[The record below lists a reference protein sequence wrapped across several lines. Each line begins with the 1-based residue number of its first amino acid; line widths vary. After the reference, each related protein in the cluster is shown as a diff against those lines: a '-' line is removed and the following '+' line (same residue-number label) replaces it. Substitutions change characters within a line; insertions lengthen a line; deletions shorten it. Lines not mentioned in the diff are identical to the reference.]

1 MNIFKSV
8 SLITLV
14 VLYSAATAQTLSTK
28 NKKAIDLYIQ
38 ADNYRVRGQYD
49 QAISMLQEAIDK
61 DKKFE
66 EAYHRLA
73 IVYRGMDKLPLAT
86 ENFERG
92 LQLTEGV
99 KRNSYLYELADIY
112 LRQGDYVKSDNY
124 SKQFLEKEKMDKPK
138 IDKVK
143 LWSSQANYAIANAN
157 VVSNFVIEPLS
168 DVVNKYQ
175 RQYFPVVTGDDSQ
188 LIFTARFGTA
198 RNDNEDIVISTKR
211 SDGNW
216 GEPISISSN
225 INTIQREGACTISA
239 DGRHLIFTVC
249 GTMGCDLYESRKTG
263 KDWSVPKNL
272 GPSINSADWDS
283 QPTLSADG
291 RELYFVSDR
300 KGGVGGYDIWHSQ
313 LEESGWTK
321 AKNLGTAVNTKFD
334 EISPY
339 IHVNNQDL
347 YVVSNGYPGFGGYDI
362 YRSQRTKEGWGTPIN
377 LGKPL
382 NDHLDQYS
390 FIVSGDGTLGYYSRA
405 ENKNTSR
412 LFKITLPENLV
423 TRSKG
428 NVVKGVV
435 QNANTNAPVGAWV
448 ELFDLKQ
455 NKMISKVRADS
466 VEGNYLMI
474 LPGGSEYAL
483 YVRKPG
489 YLFQS
494 LHFNYEGASELKPV
508 IKNINL
514 VPIQQNATMVLNNIF
529 FDVNKYELKSQSIT
543 ELEEVIIFL
552 NQNPTLKVEISGHTD
567 NSGTE
572 IYNQQ
577 LSEKR
582 AQSVAEYLTAH
593 EVSKQRII
601 TKGYGSK
608 RPIAVNDSDDNKQ
621 MNRRIEFKI
630 VSN

>member
-1 MNIFKSV
+1 MNILKSV
-8 SLITLV
+8 LLIALV
-14 VLYSAATAQTLSTK
+14 VFYPMAEAQTLSTK

-49 QAISMLQEAIDK
+49 QAILMLQEAIDK

-73 IVYRGMDKLPLAT
+73 IVYRSMDKLPLAT

-92 LQLTEGV
+92 LQLAEGL

-124 SKQFLEKEKMDKPK
+124 SKLFIEKEKMDKPK

-157 VVSNFVIEPLS
+157 VVSNFVIEPLP
-168 DVVNKYQ
+168 DLVNKYQ

-216 GEPISISSN
+216 GEPVSISNN

-272 GPSINSADWDS
+272 GPAINSADWDS

-300 KGGVGGYDIWHSQ
+300 KGGVGGYDIWHSE
-313 LEESGWTK
+313 LKESGWTK
-321 AKNLGTAVNTKFD
+321 AKNLGSTINTKYD

-347 YVVSNGYPGFGGYDI
+347 YIVSNGYPGFGGYDI
-362 YRSQRTKEGWGTPIN
+362 YRSQRTKEAWGSLIN

-405 ENKNTSR
+405 ENKSTSR

-423 TRSKG
+423 TRAKG
-428 NVVKGVV
+428 NVVKGIV
-435 QNANTNAPVGAWV
+435 QNANSNTPIGAWV
-448 ELFDLKQ
+448 ELFDLKE
-455 NKMISKVRADS
+455 NRMISKVRADS

-489 YLFQS
+489 FLFQS
-494 LHFNYEGASELKPV
+494 LHFNYEESAEIKPV
-508 IKNINL
+508 VKNISL
-514 VPIQQNATMVLNNIF
+514 VPLQKNASVVLNNLF
-529 FDVNKYELKSQSIT
+529 FDVNKYELKPQSIT
-543 ELEEVIIFL
+543 ELEEVITFL

-572 IYNQQ
+572 GYNKQ

-582 AQSVAEYLTAH
+582 ATSVAEYLRARQI
-593 EVSKQRII
+593 EKQRITI
-601 TKGYGSK
+601 KGYGSQS
-608 RPIAVNDSDDNKQ
+608 PIATNDTEVNKQ
-621 MNRRIEFKI
+621 LNRRIEFKI
-630 VSN
+630 LSN

>member
-8 SLITLV
+8 LLGSI
-14 VLYSAATAQTLSTK
+14 VLCFSAKAQILSTK

-49 QAISMLQEAIDK
+49 QAISLLQQAIDK

-73 IVYRGMDKLPLAT
+73 IVYRSMDRLPLAT
-86 ENFERG
+86 ENFEKG

-112 LRQGDYVKSDNY
+112 LKQGDY
-124 SKQFLEKEKMDKPK
+124 SKAEDYCKLFLEKEKMDKPK
-138 IDKVK
+138 IDKIT
-143 LWSSQANYAIANAN
+143 LWSSQANYAIENKD
-157 VVSNFVIEPLS
+157 VVSDFIIEPLP
-168 DVVNKYQ
+168 DLVNKYQ

-198 RNDNEDIVISTKR
+198 RNDNEDIVVSTKR
-211 SDGNW
+211 NDGSW
-216 GEPISISSN
+216 GEPISISKN

-249 GTMGCDLYESRKTG
+249 GAMGCDLYESRKTG

-272 GPSINSADWDS
+272 GPAINSADWDS

-300 KGGVGGYDIWHSQ
+300 KGGIGGYDIWHSQ
-313 LEESGWTK
+313 LEESGWAK
-321 AKNLGTAVNTKFD
+321 AKNLGPAINTKFD

-347 YVVSNGYPGFGGYDI
+347 YIVSSGYPGFGGYDI
-362 YRSQRTKEGWGTPIN
+362 YRSQRTKDGWGAPTN

-390 FIVSGDGTLGYYSRA
+390 FIVSGDGAIGYYSRA
-405 ENKNTSR
+405 ENKSTSR

-423 TRSKG
+423 TRAKG
-428 NVVKGVV
+428 NVVKGIV
-435 QNANTNAPVGAWV
+435 QDAKTNSPVGAWV
-448 ELFDLKQ
+448 ELFDLKE

-466 VEGNYLMI
+466 VDGEYLMI

-494 LHFNYEGASELKPV
+494 LHFNYEESKELKPV

-514 VPIQQNATMVLNNIF
+514 VSIQKDALVVLNNLF
-529 FDVNKYELKSQSIT
+529 FDVNKYELKPQSIT
-543 ELEEVIIFL
+543 ELSEVIIFL
-552 NQNPTLKVEISGHTD
+552 NQNPSLKVEIGGHTD

-572 IYNQQ
+572 VYNQQ

-582 AQSVAEYLTAH
+582 ANSVAEYLTAH
-593 EVSKQRII
+593 QISKQRII
-601 TKGYGSK
+601 TEGYGSQ
-608 RPIAVNDSDDNKQ
+608 RPIAANDTEENKEK
-621 MNRRIEFKI
+621 NRRIEFKI
-630 VSN
+630 LSN

>member
-1 MNIFKSV
+1 MNIFKLMLLGSF
-8 SLITLV
+8 TLC
-14 VLYSAATAQTLSTK
+14 YSAQAQTLSTK

-49 QAISMLQEAIDK
+49 QAISLLQQAIDK

-73 IVYRGMDKLPLAT
+73 IVYRSMDRLPLAT
-86 ENFERG
+86 ENFEKG

-112 LRQGDYVKSDNY
+112 LKQGDY
-124 SKQFLEKEKMDKPK
+124 SKAEDYCKLFLEKERMDKPK
-138 IDKVK
+138 IDKIK
-143 LWSSQANYAIANAN
+143 LWSSQANYAIENKD
-157 VVSNFVIEPLS
+157 VVSDFIIEPLP
-168 DVVNKYQ
+168 DLVNKYQ

-198 RNDNEDIVISTKR
+198 RNDNEDIVVSTKR
-211 SDGNW
+211 NDGSW
-216 GEPISISSN
+216 GEPISISKN

-249 GTMGCDLYESRKTG
+249 GAMGCDLYESRKTG

-272 GPSINSADWDS
+272 GPAINSADWDS

-313 LEESGWTK
+313 LEESGWAK
-321 AKNLGTAVNTKFD
+321 AKNLGPAINTKFD

-347 YVVSNGYPGFGGYDI
+347 YIVSSGYPGFGGYDI
-362 YRSQRTKEGWGTPIN
+362 YRSQRTKDGWGAPTN

-390 FIVSGDGTLGYYSRA
+390 FIVSGDGAIGYYSRA
-405 ENKNTSR
+405 ENKSTSR
-412 LFKITLPENLV
+412 LFIITLPENLV
-423 TRSKG
+423 TRAKG
-428 NVVKGVV
+428 NVVKGIV
-435 QNANTNAPVGAWV
+435 QDAKTNSPVGAWV
-448 ELFDLKQ
+448 ELFDLKE

-466 VEGNYLMI
+466 VDGEYLMI

-494 LHFNYEGASELKPV
+494 LHFNYEESKELKPV

-514 VPIQQNATMVLNNIF
+514 VSIQKDALVVLNNLF
-529 FDVNKYELKSQSIT
+529 FDVNKYELKPQSIT
-543 ELEEVIIFL
+543 ELSEVIIFL
-552 NQNPTLKVEISGHTD
+552 NQNPSLKVEIGGHTD

-572 IYNQQ
+572 VYNQQ
-577 LSEKR
+577 LAERR
-582 AQSVAEYLTAH
+582 AQSVAEYLIAH
-593 EVSKQRII
+593 QVPKQRII
-601 TKGYGSK
+601 TEGYGSQ
-608 RPIAVNDSDDNKQ
+608 RPIAANDTEENKEK
-621 MNRRIEFKI
+621 NRRIEFKI
-630 VSN
+630 LSN

>member
-1 MNIFKSV
+1 MNIIKSV

-14 VLYSAATAQTLSTK
+14 VFYSAAEAQTLSTK

-66 EAYHRLA
+66 EAYNRLA
-73 IVYRGMDKLPLAT
+73 IVYRSMDKLPLAT
-86 ENFERG
+86 ENFEQG
-92 LQLTEGV
+92 LQLADGV

-124 SKQFLEKEKMDKPK
+124 SKLFLEKEKMDKPK

-143 LWSSQANYAIANAN
+143 LWSSQANYAITNAN
-157 VVSNFVIEPLS
+157 VFSDFVIEPLP

-175 RQYFPVVTGDDSQ
+175 RQYFPVVTGDDAQ

-211 SDGNW
+211 SDGTW
-216 GEPISISSN
+216 GEPISISNN

-249 GTMGCDLYESRKTG
+249 GAMGCDLYESRRTG

-272 GPSINSADWDS
+272 GAAINSPDWDS

-300 KGGVGGYDIWHSQ
+300 KGGVGGYDLWYSN

-321 AKNLGTAVNTKFD
+321 AKNLGKTINTPFD

-347 YVVSNGYPGFGGYDI
+347 YMVSNGYPGFGGYDI
-362 YRSQRTKEGWGTPIN
+362 YRSQRTKEGWGTPTN

-390 FIVSGDGTLGYYSRA
+390 FIVSGDGAIGYYSRA
-405 ENKNTSR
+405 ENKSTSR

-423 TRSKG
+423 TRAKG
-428 NVVKGVV
+428 NVVKGIVR
-435 QNANTNAPVGAWV
+435 NAKTNFPMGAWV
-448 ELFDLKQ
+448 ELFDLKEK
-455 NKMISKVRADS
+455 KMISKIRADS
-466 VEGNYLMI
+466 MDGDYLMI

-489 YLFQS
+489 FLFQS
-494 LHFNYEGASELKPV
+494 LHFNYEESSNIKPV
-508 IKNINL
+508 VKNINL
-514 VPIQQNATMVLNNIF
+514 IPIQKDASVVLNNLF
-529 FDVNKYELKSQSIT
+529 FDVNKYELKPQSIT
-543 ELEEVIIFL
+543 ELEEVVIFL
-552 NQNPTLKVEISGHTD
+552 NQNKTLKVEIGGHTD

-572 IYNQQ
+572 PYNQQ
-577 LSEKR
+577 LSERR
-582 AQSVAEYLTAH
+582 AHSVAAYLTDH
-593 EVSKQRII
+593 QIEKQRILV
-601 TKGYGSK
+601 KGYGSQK
-608 RPIAVNDSDDNKQ
+608 PIAPNDTEENKQ
-621 MNRRIEFKI
+621 LNRRIEFKI
-630 VSN
+630 ISN

>member
-1 MNIFKSV
+1 MNILKSV
-8 SLITLV
+8 LLGLI
-14 VLYSAATAQTLSTK
+14 VLCYSATRAQTLSTK
-28 NKKAIDLYIQ
+28 NKKAIDLYVQ

-49 QAISMLQEAIDK
+49 QAVSLLQQAIDK

-73 IVYRGMDKLPLAT
+73 IVYRSMDRLPLAT
-86 ENFERG
+86 ENFEKG
-92 LQLTEGV
+92 LQLAEGL
-99 KRNSYLYELADIY
+99 KKNSYMYELADAY
-112 LRQGDYVKSDNY
+112 LKQGNY
-124 SKQFLEKEKMDKPK
+124 SKTESYCKLFLEKEKMDKPK
-138 IDKVK
+138 IDKIK
-143 LWSSQANYAIANAN
+143 LWNKQASYAIENAN
-157 VVSNFVIEPLS
+157 VVSDFSIEPLS
-168 DVVNKYQ
+168 DIVNKYQ

-211 SDGNW
+211 NDGTW
-216 GEPISISSN
+216 GEPVSISNN

-249 GTMGCDLYESRKTG
+249 GAMGCDLYESRKTG

-272 GPSINSADWDS
+272 GPNINSADWDS

-313 LEESGWTK
+313 LEEKGWTK
-321 AKNLGTAVNTKFD
+321 AKNLGAAINTPFD

-347 YVVSNGYPGFGGYDI
+347 YIVSNGYPGFGGYDI
-362 YRSQRTKEGWGTPIN
+362 YRSQRMKEGWGPPTN

-390 FIVSGDGTLGYYSRA
+390 FIVSGNGAIGYYSRA
-405 ENKNTSR
+405 ENKSTSR
-412 LFKITLPENLV
+412 LFKITLPENLI

-428 NVVKGVV
+428 NVVKGIV
-435 QNANTNAPVGAWV
+435 QNANNNSPVGAWV
-448 ELFDLKQ
+448 ELFDLKE

-466 VEGNYLMI
+466 VDGGYLMI

-489 YLFQS
+489 FLFQS
-494 LHFNYEGASELKPV
+494 LHFNYEENAELKPV
-508 IKNINL
+508 IKNIRL
-514 VPIQQNATMVLNNIF
+514 SPAQQNATVVLNNIF
-529 FDVNKYELKSQSIT
+529 FDLNKYDLKPQSIT
-543 ELEEVIIFL
+543 ELEEVVVFL
-552 NQNPTLKVEISGHTD
+552 NQNPTLKVEIGGHTD

-572 IYNQQ
+572 VYNQQ

-582 AQSVAEYLTAH
+582 ANSVAEYLKAH
-593 EVSKQRII
+593 QVEKQRIFI
-601 TKGYGSK
+601 KGYGSQ
-608 RPIAVNDSDDNKQ
+608 RPIIPNDTEENRQ
-621 MNRRIEFKI
+621 QNRRIEFKI
-630 VSN
+630 LSN